1 MCPVWL
7 VRFRPQLAPIPV
19 PYASY
24 AERESTAMLWEP
36 RAKKHAEIARQASMS
51 RPRATMHQQ
60 IAYHATP
67 ARFRPASEPYQAQ
80 HVRPVRRE
88 RTPRLQATRSR
99 VPAYSVTSASTL
111 CHWQPPHMK
120 RAIVVQQ
127 ARHHH
132 LAATMKQIVWTY
144 ALQASQGC
152 LGHVLP
158 ARQALTS
165 RIQAAGDVWSAQPI
179 QEAYQ
184 GEPPANA
191 RQDSR
196 E

>member
-1 MCPVWL
+1 
-7 VRFRPQLAPIPV
+7 
-19 PYASY
+19 
-24 AERESTAMLWEP
+24 MLWEP
-36 RAKKHAEIARQASMS
+36 RAKRHAEIARQASMS
-51 RPRATMHQQ
+51 KPRATMHQQ

-80 HVRPVRRE
+80 HVRPARRE
-88 RTPRLQATRSR
+88 RTPGLQATRSR

-111 CHWQPPHMK
+111 CRLQPPHMK
-120 RAIVVQQ
+120 RAIVAQQ

-132 LAATMKQIVWTY
+132 LAALKWTIVWTY
-144 ALQASQGC
+144 ARQASRDC

-165 RIQAAGDVWSAQPI
+165 RIQAAGAVWSAQPI
-179 QEAYQ
+179 QRAYQ
-184 GEPPANA
+184 SKPPANA

>member
-1 MCPVWL
+1 
-7 VRFRPQLAPIPV
+7 
-19 PYASY
+19 
-24 AERESTAMLWEP
+24 
-36 RAKKHAEIARQASMS
+36 
-51 RPRATMHQQ
+51 
-60 IAYHATP
+60 
-67 ARFRPASEPYQAQ
+67 
-80 HVRPVRRE
+80 
-88 RTPRLQATRSR
+88 
-99 VPAYSVTSASTL
+99 
-111 CHWQPPHMK
+111 MK
-120 RAIVVQQ
+120 RATVVQQ

-165 RIQAAGDVWSAQPI
+165 LIQAAGDVWSAQPI